1 MLYKITPV
9 PKPRQTRSD
18 KWKTRDCVMRYRAF
32 KDEIRAKGLRI
43 DGDTVDVVFGIP
55 MPKSWS
61 KKKRA
66 LLCGLPHSSVPDLD
80 NLIKSLLDATNTD
93 DKRIWKITACKYW
106 GETGFIMLKD
116 SDKNAP

>member
-1 MLYKITPV
+1 MLYKITPI
-9 PKPRQTRSD
+9 PKPRMTRSD

-43 DGDTVDVVFGIP
+43 DGDTVDVVFGLP

-66 LLCGLPHSSVPDLD
+66 AMCGMPHQQTPDID
-80 NLIKSLLDATNTD
+80 NLVKSLLDATNTD
-93 DKRIWKITACKYW
+93 DSRIWKVKACKYW
-106 GETGFIMLKD
+106 GETGFILLKE
-116 SDKNAP
+116 SDKNAR